1 MRDHLKIFTMNTLAK
16 TIKIVNEILDNL
28 QEDNIQTL
36 EMKTETR
43 YAGIRISLIEDI
55 DKETLEKIILLVKDL
70 PSVDET
76 FINPK
81 LVVVGL
87 KF

>member
-1 MRDHLKIFTMNTLAK
+1 MNTLAK

-55 DKETLEKIILLVKDL
+55 DKETLEKIILLVNDL

>member
-1 MRDHLKIFTMNTLAK
+1 MNTLAK

-55 DKETLEKIILLVKDL
+55 DKETLEKIIFLVKDL

>member
-1 MRDHLKIFTMNTLAK
+1 MNTLAK

-70 PSVDET
+70 PSIDET

>member
-1 MRDHLKIFTMNTLAK
+1 MNTLAK

-43 YAGIRISLIEDI
+43 YAGIRISLIEDLG
-55 DKETLEKIILLVKDL
+55 KETLEKIILLVKDL

>member
-1 MRDHLKIFTMNTLAK
+1 MNTLAK

-55 DKETLEKIILLVKDL
+55 DKETIEKIILLVKDL

>member
-1 MRDHLKIFTMNTLAK
+1 MNTLAK

-43 YAGIRISLIEDI
+43 YAGIRISLIEDL

>member
-1 MRDHLKIFTMNTLAK
+1 MNTLAK

-43 YAGIRISLIEDI
+43 YAGIRISLI
-55 DKETLEKIILLVKDL
+55 
-70 PSVDET
+70 
-76 FINPK
+76 
-81 LVVVGL
+81 
-87 KF
+87 

>member
-1 MRDHLKIFTMNTLAK
+1 MNTLAK

-43 YAGIRISLIEDI
+43 YAGIRISLMEDI

>member
-1 MRDHLKIFTMNTLAK
+1 MNTLAK

>member
-1 MRDHLKIFTMNTLAK
+1 MNTLAK

-28 QEDNIQTL
+28 REDNIQTL